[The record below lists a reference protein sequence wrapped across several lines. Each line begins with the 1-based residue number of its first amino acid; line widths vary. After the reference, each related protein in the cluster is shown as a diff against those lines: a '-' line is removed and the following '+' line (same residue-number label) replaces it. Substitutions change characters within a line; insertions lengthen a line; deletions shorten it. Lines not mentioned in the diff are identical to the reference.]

1 MGIFDRFFG
10 TATPEEQTSDI
21 TFGRYSDTYKE
32 DENYEAWN
40 EALAFFQEEKY
51 LESYHKFFEYLR
63 DEREDNVHFWLDG
76 NILNFEFFQGSK
88 RVSGSATQSQLKAC
102 AKIAQAEDLNIGFMR
117 RLMEY
122 NFGLKYSRFALSEE
136 NTICIIFDTYT
147 LDGSPYKLYYA
158 LKEMAVN
165 ADKQDDLL
173 LDEFK
178 GLKAIET
185 SHLLPVRPEEKQAK
199 YDFIQRKIQETL
211 HEIDNG
217 TLDARQYPGAIAYL
231 LLSLTYKLD
240 YLVKPEGYM
249 METLERLHRQYFAKD
264 KKTSIQKNQLLY
276 KEYQKLLARPKEN
289 FFKEMYRVRATFG
302 ITSPEN
308 HDRLVGFID
317 GELQNMDWYYE
328 NGHPKVAVAIPTY
341 IVGFSLFN
349 YALPKPDKAY
359 LHLYYRILESHYFQ
373 DLGFQNDYYDAPN
386 GMFNKKAIRKAIEQI
401 RVQNA
406 KQFHKLSPNFSSL
419 DFTDLASFAK
429 SYLLMLRNLDLT
441 KRIR

>member
-10 TATPEEQTSDI
+10 STKQEAQQPDI

-32 DENYEAWN
+32 EDNYDAWN
-40 EALAFFQEEKY
+40 AALTHFEQAEYIQ
-51 LESYHKFFEYLR
+51 SYHKFFEYLR
-63 DEREDNVHFWLDG
+63 DEQEDNVRYWEQDG
-76 NILNFEFFQGSK
+76 MLHFEFFQGSK
-88 RVSGSATQSQLKAC
+88 KVYGIATADQLKAMASI
-102 AKIAQAEDLNIGFMR
+102 AKAEELNVGFMR

-122 NFGLKYSRFALSEE
+122 NFGLKYSRFALGED

-178 GLKAIET
+178 GLQAVDS
-185 SHLLPVRPEEKQAK
+185 SHLHPIPEAEKRVK
-199 YDFIQRKIQETL
+199 YDFVQQKIRASL
-211 HEIDNG
+211 SEIDNG
-217 TLDARQYPGAIAYL
+217 KLDVNKYPGAIAYL

-240 YLVKPEGYM
+240 YLIKPEGYM
-249 METLERLHRQYFAKD
+249 METLERIHRQYFAKD
-264 KKTSIQKNQLLY
+264 KKTSIQKNQGMY
-276 KEYQKLLARPKEN
+276 KEYQKLLARPEAD

-308 HDRLVGFID
+308 HDRLLGFID
-317 GELQNMDWYYE
+317 GELKNMDWYYE
-328 NGHPKVAVAIPTY
+328 NGHPSVALAIPTY

-359 LHLYYRILESHYFQ
+359 LHLYFRILESTYFQ
-373 DLGFQNDYYDAPN
+373 ALGFQNDFFDVKN
-386 GMFNKKAIRKAIEQI
+386 KEFNKRAIRRAIEQI
-401 RVQNA
+401 RTQNLA
-406 KQFHKLSPNFSSL
+406 RYPKLNPVIGSL
-419 DFTDLASFAK
+419 DYSDVPSFAK
-429 SYLLMLRNLDLT
+429 SYLLMIRNLDLT
-441 KRIR
+441 KRVR

>member
-10 TATPEEQTSDI
+10 TTKQEEQQPDI

-32 DENYEAWN
+32 DDNYDAWN
-40 EALAFFQEEKY
+40 AALKHFQEEDY
-51 LESYHKFFEYLR
+51 LQSYHKFFEYLR
-63 DEREDNVHFWLDG
+63 DEQEDNVRYWEKDG
-76 NILNFEFFQGSK
+76 ALCFEFFQGSK
-88 RVSGSATQSQLKAC
+88 KICGTATSDQLKAMS
-102 AKIAQAEDLNIGFMR
+102 KIAKAEDLNLGFMR

-122 NFGLKYSRFALSEE
+122 NFGLKYSRFALEE
-136 NTICIIFDTYT
+136 DNTICIVFDTYT

-178 GLKAIET
+178 GLKAVDST
-185 SHLLPVRPEEKQAK
+185 HLRPLPDDEKKVK
-199 YDFIQRKIQETL
+199 YDFIQTKITETL
-211 HEIDNG
+211 TEIDDGALN
-217 TLDARQYPGAIAYL
+217 AQKYPGAIAYL

-240 YLVKPEGYM
+240 YLIKPEGYM
-249 METLERLHRQYFAKD
+249 METLERIHRLYFAKD
-264 KKTSIQKNQLLY
+264 NKTSTQKHQGIY
-276 KEYQKLLARPKEN
+276 KEYQKLIARPKED

-308 HDRLVGFID
+308 HDRLASFID
-317 GELQNMDWYYE
+317 GELKNMDWYYE
-328 NGHPKVAVAIPTY
+328 HGHPKVALAIPTY

-359 LHLYYRILESHYFQ
+359 LHLYFQILESDYFQ
-373 DLGFQNDYYDAPN
+373 NLGFQNAF
-386 GMFNKKAIRKAIEQI
+386 FNKANNSLDKRAIRRAIEQI
-401 RVQNA
+401 RVENSA
-406 KQFHKLSPNFSSL
+406 RYPKLNPVIGSL
-419 DFTDLASFAK
+419 EYTDLPSFAR
-429 SYLLMLRNLDLT
+429 SYLMMVRNLDLT